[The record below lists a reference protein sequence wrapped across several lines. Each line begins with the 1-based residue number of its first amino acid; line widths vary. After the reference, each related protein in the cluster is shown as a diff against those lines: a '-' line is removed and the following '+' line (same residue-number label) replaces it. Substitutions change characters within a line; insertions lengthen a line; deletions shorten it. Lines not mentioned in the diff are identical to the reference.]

1 MMRVDARG
9 LSCPEPVIRARQ
21 AVAGLPA
28 GEQAEI
34 IVETET
40 ARENVLR
47 AVRSQ
52 GCDAEATACDGG
64 YRLIVTKR

>member
-1 MMRVDARG
+1 MKCVDVRG

-21 AVAGLPA
+21 AMAGMKA

-34 IVETET
+34 LVESET

-47 AVRSQ
+47 AAGSM
-52 GCDAEATACDGG
+52 GCTAELHACDGG
-64 YRLIVTKR
+64 YRLVITKQ